1 MVINKIHKQT
11 TFDNNYLEFHLNNI
25 ITRLI
30 HTVNTNGIK
39 NIIRGNNNNNNAKGR
54 ERGVCDSI
62 DFTKQFMDTL
72 SNCYCIKLV
81 SERISGIMFLFSY
94 VVDFFLV

>member
-39 NIIRGNNNNNNAKGR
+39 NIIRGNNNNNNNNNNNAKGR
-54 ERGVCDSI
+54 VRGVCDSI
-62 DFTKQFMDTL
+62 EFTKQ
-72 SNCYCIKLV
+72 SIEHSV
-81 SERISGIMFLFSY
+81 IVI
-94 VVDFFLV
+94 V